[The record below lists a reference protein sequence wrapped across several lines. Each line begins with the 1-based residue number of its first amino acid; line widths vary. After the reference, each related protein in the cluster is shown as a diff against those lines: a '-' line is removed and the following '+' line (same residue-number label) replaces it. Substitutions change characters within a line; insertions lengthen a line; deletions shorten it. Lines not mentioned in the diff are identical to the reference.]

1 MVGVF
6 YCPFFN
12 FYVFIY
18 TNLKTIKVMN
28 EKQYD
33 FPTEVLDLPSEGK
46 VYSKDNPLSSGR
58 ITIKL
63 MTAKE
68 EDILSST
75 NLIKKGVVLD
85 KLFESI
91 IVDKVNPN
99 DIIIGD
105 KNAILL
111 ATRVLGYGPD
121 YNFSFYSNKKGN
133 SVEVNADLTQVK
145 TKEIDLSL
153 FDNKNEIEYITPYGK
168 NKILFKL
175 LTHGDEREIERE
187 IDALKKL
194 NKDLSSDVTTRL
206 RYMIKSVDGNS
217 EVGTIARFVNNMRA
231 MDSRAFR
238 EYVKKVSPDMDMTIQ
253 YTHEDGEVEEAPISL
268 GVNFFWPTNES

>member
-1 MVGVF
+1 
-6 YCPFFN
+6 
-12 FYVFIY
+12 
-18 TNLKTIKVMN
+18 MN

-46 VYSKDNPLSSGR
+46 VYPKDNPLSSGR

-91 IVDKVNPN
+91 IVDKINPN

-111 ATRVLGYGPD
+111 ATRVLGYGPEYD
-121 YNFSFYSNKKGN
+121 FNFYSSKKGDT
-133 SVEVNADLTQVK
+133 VEIKADLTQVK
-145 TKEIDLSL
+145 TKEIDMSL
-153 FDNKNEIEYITPYGK
+153 FDNKNELEYITPYGK
-168 NKILFKL
+168 NKIVFKL
-175 LTHGDEREIERE
+175 LTHGDEREIDRE
-187 IDALKKL
+187 VEALKKL
-194 NKDLSSDVTTRL
+194 NKDLSSDITTRL

-217 EVGTIARFVNNMRA
+217 EVGHIAKFVNNMRA

-238 EYVKKVSPDMDMTIQ
+238 EYVKKVSPDMDMKVQ

-268 GVNFFWPTNES
+268 GVNFFWPSTES